1 MDRNS
6 AIGLTLIAVLL
17 LVYFNFFA
25 PEPPKETP
33 ATISSEKID
42 SIAQA
47 KPALKDTTRSKPQGP
62 LADLMTGEEKLTRI
76 ETNDLV
82 VTFSNLG
89 GVIKEVE
96 LKKFKTYYK
105 KPLLLFTPSS
115 NKQQLNATIEGKDV
129 DLYSIFYSLETS
141 SDEGVNAG
149 TKVRSDST
157 TVIYTA
163 SMPDGK
169 VLKQI
174 YSIPSNGYVLNYRI
188 DASALNQSLN
198 GDHITFLWTDRIP
211 VQEKDLNDSRAKTTV
226 NFYSVK
232 GDFDNVSESSADLE
246 TEALAEPIRWVG
258 IKQKFFTSAL
268 IAGNSFSGG
277 EVSTVV
283 NPGDTSVVK
292 TASLKLFIPKSDLL
306 ANKASFQYFFGPND
320 YKVLKEVTDG
330 FSRNLNLGWPPVIW
344 VNKFIIIPIFH
355 FLERFV
361 GNYGVIIMILVI
373 IIKIVLTPLSYSSYL
388 GMAKMRLLKPEL
400 DIIKEKNAD
409 NPTQAQQEQM
419 KLYQEAGV
427 NPFSGCIPLLLQMPI
442 LFAMFYFFPVS
453 VELRQQPFLWA
464 DDLSTYDSVINL
476 PFSIPFGYGDHVS
489 LFVLLMTAS
498 TLVYTWQNNQIS
510 SVTGPMKS
518 MSYIMP
524 VIFMFV
530 LNSFS
535 AGLSFY
541 YFVTNLVTFAQQAI
555 IKRFVDENKI
565 KAVMDEHKKKAAT
578 GTPTKSKFMA
588 KLGEAMKA
596 SEEARKA
603 SDEAR
608 KKKK

>member
-33 ATISSEKID
+33 ATISTEKID
-42 SIAQA
+42 STAQSR
-47 KPALKDTTRSKPQGP
+47 PTSKDTTRLRPQGP
-62 LADLMTGEEKLTRI
+62 MANLMAGEEKLTRI
-76 ETNDLV
+76 ETNDLI

-105 KPLLLFTPSS
+105 KPLFLVTPSS
-115 NKQQLNATIEGKDV
+115 NSQKLNATIEGKDV
-129 DLYSIFYSLETS
+129 DLYSIFYSLQTNRKES
-141 SDEGVNAG
+141 INPE
-149 TKVRSDST
+149 TKVPSDST
-157 TVIYTA
+157 ILTFTA
-163 SMPDGK
+163 PLSDGK
-169 VLKQI
+169 LLKQV
-174 YSIPSNGYVLNYRI
+174 YSIPSNGYQVDYRI
-188 DASALNQSLN
+188 DASGLSQSLN
-198 GDHITFLWTDRIP
+198 GDHVTFLWTDNIP
-211 VQEKDLNDSRAKTTV
+211 VQEKDLNDSRAKTTI
-226 NFYSVK
+226 NFYTTK
-232 GDFDNVSESSADLE
+232 GDFDYVSESSTDLE
-246 TEALAEPIRWVG
+246 TEVLAEPTRWIG

-268 IAGNSFSGG
+268 IAENSFSGG
-277 EVSTVV
+277 EVSTIV
-283 NPGDTSVVK
+283 NTRDTSVVK
-292 TASLKLFIPKSDLL
+292 TASVKLFIAKNDLL
-306 ANKASFQYFFGPND
+306 ANKAKFQYFFGPND
-320 YKVLKEVTDG
+320 YKVLNEVTEG

-344 VNKFIIIPIFH
+344 VNKFVIIPIFH

-427 NPFSGCIPLLLQMPI
+427 NPFAGCIPLLLQMPI

-464 DDLSTYDSVINL
+464 DDLSTYDSIINL
-476 PFSIPFGYGDHVS
+476 PFTVPFGYGDHVS

-555 IKRFVDENKI
+555 IKRFVDESKI

-578 GTPTKSKFMA
+578 GTATKSKFMA